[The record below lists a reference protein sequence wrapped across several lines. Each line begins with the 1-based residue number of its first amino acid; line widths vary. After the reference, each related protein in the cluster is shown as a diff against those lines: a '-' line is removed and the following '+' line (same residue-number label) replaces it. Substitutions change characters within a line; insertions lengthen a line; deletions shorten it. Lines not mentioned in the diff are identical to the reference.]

1 MSAQASLAT
10 RPLSREIPDN
20 RSPGWWGMVLLIA
33 SEATLFA
40 AFLGSY
46 FYLLSGSS
54 EWPPDGIEPPKL
66 PLPIVATVL
75 LLGSSLPMLIADSR
89 IRRGDLRSMQLALA
103 ASFIMAAVFVGI
115 QIYEYRQETFHIKTN
130 SYGSLFYSITGL
142 HGIHVLTA
150 LAMNAYLQLRAWR
163 GHVSERKRLAV
174 TVIGMYWHFV
184 DVVWI
189 FIFVSLYLSPRW
201 LP

>member
-1 MSAQASLAT
+1 MTAAS
-10 RPLSREIPDN
+10 RPLPEAIADSR
-20 RSPGWWGMVLLIA
+20 STGWWAMVLVIA

-46 FYLLSGSS
+46 FYLLSGSP

-66 PLPIVATVL
+66 TIPIIATVL
-75 LLGSSLPMLIADSR
+75 LLGSSVPMLLADAR
-89 IRRGDLRSMQLALA
+89 IRRDDRRGMQLALA
-103 ASFIMAAVFVGI
+103 LSFVMAAVFVAL
-115 QIYEYRQETFHIKTN
+115 QIREYRHETFHIKTN

-142 HGIHVLTA
+142 HGLHVITA
-150 LAMNAYLQLRAWR
+150 LAMNAYLQLRAFR
-163 GHVSERKRLAV
+163 GHVSERKRLSV
-174 TVIGMYWHFV
+174 TVVGMYWHFV

>member
-1 MSAQASLAT
+1 MSAQARPASHSLPHT
-10 RPLSREIPDN
+10 VSDS
-20 RSPGWWGMVLLIA
+20 RSPGWWGMVLLIV

-66 PLPIVATVL
+66 PIPIIATVL
-75 LLGSSLPMLIADSR
+75 LLGSSLPMVVADTR
-89 IRRGDLRSMQLALA
+89 ARRGDLSSLRLALA
-103 ASFIMAAVFVGI
+103 LAFVMAAVFVGL
-115 QIYEYRQETFHIKTN
+115 QIYEYRHETFHIKTN

-142 HGIHVLTA
+142 HGIHVVTA

-174 TVIGMYWHFV
+174 TVIGLYWHFV

>member
-1 MSAQASLAT
+1 MSATAHGATQSL
-10 RPLSREIPDN
+10 PHDIPDN
-20 RSPGWWGMVLLIA
+20 RSTGWWGMVLLIV

-66 PLPIVATVL
+66 LVPIIATVL
-75 LLGSSLPMLIADSR
+75 LLGSSLPMVVADSR
-89 IRRGDLRSMQLALA
+89 IRQGDLPGMRLALA
-103 ASFIMAAVFVGI
+103 LAFVMAAVFIGL
-115 QIYEYRQETFHIKTN
+115 QIYEYRRETFHIDTN

-142 HGIHVLTA
+142 HGIHVVSA
-150 LAMNAYLQLRAWR
+150 LAMNAYLQFRAWR
-163 GHVSERKRLAV
+163 GHVSERKRLSV
-174 TVIGMYWHFV
+174 TVINLYWHFV

-189 FIFVSLYLSPRW
+189 FIFISLYLSPRW